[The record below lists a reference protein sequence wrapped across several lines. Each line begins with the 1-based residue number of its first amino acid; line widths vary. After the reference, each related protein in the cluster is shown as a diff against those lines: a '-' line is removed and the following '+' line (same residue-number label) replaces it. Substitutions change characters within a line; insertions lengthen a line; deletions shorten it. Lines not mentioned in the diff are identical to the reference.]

1 MKFVLGVTIL
11 IIIFEDRLHG
21 VSFSMHKTKEIKM
34 SRKTKKEM
42 IEFLKNHERYW
53 TMNSWNGSSS
63 YANNVKVYNLGMDHD
78 LEIKAY
84 ELLAEEGFYD
94 LLASNYEFL
103 IERFEEETGYTIGF
117 NGRSSGYLV
126 LYDKEHPATSID
138 SHEDFEGWNRAE
150 VEERYNLVKRFD
162 DYCGYFVDD
171 FKDIVENVTIREEDV
186 ITKVKVFDFD

>member
-1 MKFVLGVTIL
+1 
-11 IIIFEDRLHG
+11 
-21 VSFSMHKTKEIKM
+21 M

-42 IEFLKNHERYW
+42 INFLKEHERYW

-63 YANNVKVYNLGMDHD
+63 YANNVKIYNLGMDHD
-78 LEIKAY
+78 LEMKAY
-84 ELLAEEGFYD
+84 GLLAEEGFNQ
-94 LLASNYEFL
+94 LLASDYEFL
-103 IERFEEETGYTIGF
+103 TERFEEETGYTISS

-162 DYCGYFVDD
+162 DYCGYFVDA
-171 FKDIVENVTIREEDV
+171 FKDAVKNVIVKEVEEV
-186 ITKVKVFDFD
+186 ITRKVYSFPE

>member
-1 MKFVLGVTIL
+1 
-11 IIIFEDRLHG
+11 
-21 VSFSMHKTKEIKM
+21 M

-53 TMNSWNGSSS
+53 TMNSWNRSSS
-63 YANNVKVYNLGMDHD
+63 YANNVKIYNLGMDHD
-78 LEIKAY
+78 LEMKAY
-84 ELLAEEGFYD
+84 DLLAEEGFND
-94 LLASNYEFL
+94 LLASDYEFL

-138 SHEDFEGWNRAE
+138 SHEDFEEWNRAE

-171 FKDIVENVTIREEDV
+171 FKDIVENVTIREEEV
-186 ITKVKVFDFD
+186 ITKVKVFDLD

>member
-1 MKFVLGVTIL
+1 
-11 IIIFEDRLHG
+11 
-21 VSFSMHKTKEIKM
+21 
-34 SRKTKKEM
+34 M

-63 YANNVKVYNLGMDHD
+63 YANNVKIYNLGMDHD
-78 LEIKAY
+78 LEMKAY
-84 ELLAEEGFYD
+84 DLLAEEGFND
-94 LLASNYEFL
+94 LLTSDYEFL

-126 LYDKEHPATSID
+126 LYDKERPATSID
-138 SHEDFEGWNRAE
+138 SHEDFEEWNRAE

-171 FKDIVENVTIREEDV
+171 FKDIVENVTIREEEV
-186 ITKVKVFDFD
+186 ITKVKVFDLD

>member
-1 MKFVLGVTIL
+1 
-11 IIIFEDRLHG
+11 
-21 VSFSMHKTKEIKM
+21 M

-63 YANNVKVYNLGMDHD
+63 YANNVKIYNLGMDHD
-78 LEIKAY
+78 LEMKAY
-84 ELLAEEGFYD
+84 DLLAEEGFND
-94 LLASNYEFL
+94 LLTSDYEFL

-126 LYDKEHPATSID
+126 LYDKERPATSID
-138 SHEDFEGWNRAE
+138 SHEDFEEWNRAE

-171 FKDIVENVTIREEDV
+171 FKDIVENVTIREEEV
-186 ITKVKVFDFD
+186 ITKVKVFDLD

>member
-1 MKFVLGVTIL
+1 
-11 IIIFEDRLHG
+11 
-21 VSFSMHKTKEIKM
+21 M

-63 YANNVKVYNLGMDHD
+63 YANNVKIYNLGMDHD
-78 LEIKAY
+78 LEMKAY
-84 ELLAEEGFYD
+84 DLLAEEGFNV
-94 LLASNYEFL
+94 LLASDYEFL
-103 IERFEEETGYTIGF
+103 TERFEEETGYTIGS

-126 LYDKEHPATSID
+126 LYDKEHPAMSID
-138 SHEDFEGWNRAE
+138 SHEDFEGWNKAE

-171 FKDIVENVTIREEDV
+171 FKEIVENVTIREEEV
-186 ITKVKVFDFD
+186 ITKVKVFDLD